1 MFSLRPLTYRLGLL
15 MGLGSGDLAAAA
27 DERWQIAPAETLA
40 VPPVII
46 LEGQA
51 ERITQTMFATLP
63 QVIQSLAGDPAE
75 RIAATTAYRLTD
87 VDIVDGVLYSHGVSF
102 HLRER
107 RHKMS
112 LGHLE
117 SIESGTFSE
126 TWVGNRWFGNWLLD
140 DCLSYRLAE
149 EAGQPVTT
157 MPQRGGHVPRYE
169 ELLSIR
175 QRRITDAHLDE
186 VVIFDDHANNSHRM
200 ARAQDMRARLTAGL
214 KPQPVPG
221 VFLVRGKS
229 GDARVLE
236 NETEIA
242 ERLERER
249 GFRIMFAEEHSVD
262 ELMAAC
268 AGADVIAGV
277 EGSQLNH
284 GIAVMPPGGTLLTL
298 QPPDRAT
305 TAMKLLTDRWQ
316 QNFAMIVGE
325 GGTGSFRIAW
335 NDVARTLDMI
345 EDRHITSLSRAS
357 A

>member
-15 MGLGSGDLAAAA
+15 MGLGGGDLAAAA
-27 DERWQIAPAETLA
+27 DERWHVAPAETLE
-40 VPPVII
+40 VPPAII
-46 LEGQA
+46 LDGQA
-51 ERITQTMFATLP
+51 ERITQTMFTTLP
-63 QVIQSLAGDPAE
+63 LLIQSLDGDPAE
-75 RIAATTAYRLTD
+75 DIAPTMAYRLTD
-87 VDIVDGVLYSHGVSF
+87 VDIVDGVLYSHGVSV

-117 SIESGTFSE
+117 AMERGAFSE
-126 TWVGNRWFGNWLLD
+126 SWVGNRWFGNWLLD
-140 DCLSYRLAE
+140 DCLTYRLAE
-149 EAGQPVTT
+149 EAAQPVTT
-157 MPQRGGHVPRYE
+157 MPHRGGHVPRYE
-169 ELLSIR
+169 ELLSIS

-200 ARAQDMRARLTAGL
+200 ARARDMRARLTAGL
-214 KPQPVPG
+214 TPKQVPG
-221 VFLVRGKS
+221 VFLLRGRS

-242 ERLERER
+242 ERLARER
-249 GFRIMFAEEHSVD
+249 GFRIMFAEDHSVD

-268 AGADVIAGV
+268 AGASIIAGV

-284 GIAVMPPGGTLLTL
+284 GIAAMPAGGTLLTL

-316 QNFAMIVGE
+316 QHFAMVVGQ
-325 GGTGSFRIAW
+325 GGAGSFRIDW
-335 NDVARTLDMI
+335 DEVARTLDMI
-345 EDRHITSLSRAS
+345 EDRNSRSLS
-357 A
+357 